1 MMLFNLKTCGRCH
14 GGNSNLKLS
23 LWNILP
29 KEICDKIDEC
39 NALCDKCH
47 HMRIKQTKFIR
58 KWTTHLYYRCESKAE
73 LIIKWFELNNGR
85 PFTINKPQHEMDTL
99 IKIIDNSDKT
109 LINVLKSF
117 ARNKNGVLDYDI
129 IWSLHYKISYKNS
142 LIEKYQNLKTQTYFY
157 RKKPYPE
164 NILMKMIFYEFILVM
179 IGDDI
184 HYIELEDIHQYLDDI
199 FD

>member
-1 MMLFNLKTCGRCH
+1 MYIIKMMLFNLNTCQRCY

-23 LWNILP
+23 LWKILP
-29 KEICDKIDEC
+29 KEICDKIDEY

-47 HMRIKQTKFIR
+47 HMRINQTKFIT

-117 ARNKNGVLDYDI
+117 CKKQK
-129 IWSLHYKISYKNS
+129 WSIRL
-142 LIEKYQNLKTQTYFY
+142 
-157 RKKPYPE
+157 
-164 NILMKMIFYEFILVM
+164 
-179 IGDDI
+179 
-184 HYIELEDIHQYLDDI
+184 
-199 FD
+199 